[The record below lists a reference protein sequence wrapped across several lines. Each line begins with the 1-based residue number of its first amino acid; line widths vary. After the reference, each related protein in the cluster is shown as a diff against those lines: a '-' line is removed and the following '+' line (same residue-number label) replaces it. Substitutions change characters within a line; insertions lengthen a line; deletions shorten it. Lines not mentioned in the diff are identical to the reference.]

1 MNKKIDKGN
10 NDKGLDLVTMLI
22 VDFLSVVLS
31 LIPNLITF
39 GAVGL
44 FLTNSNLNV
53 FLKIF
58 LAPFIVFFIFMTTI
72 FLIRICL
79 PKLKPGQYRRSLNK
93 AVVSW
98 FCHFA
103 LGRAAKLSGLIR
115 FFQAFNITKFL
126 YWRALGANV
135 SFYITC
141 SYDIDFVDYPLI
153 SIGKGVTI
161 GGATNII
168 CHADIGNYL
177 LLGQVK
183 IEDDVFLAMSNTVG
197 PNTTLKKGAWVG
209 FGNALANQVIEEH
222 EKLKNI
228 RPEQV
233 RG

>member
-1 MNKKIDKGN
+1 MNKKINKDT
-10 NDKGLDLVTMLI
+10 GLNLVTMLL
-22 VDFLSVVLS
+22 VDFISIVLS

-39 GAVGL
+39 GVVGV
-44 FLTNSNLNV
+44 FLTTSNLNIC
-53 FLKIF
+53 LKIF
-58 LAPFIVFFIFMTTI
+58 LVPFILFLTFITII
-72 FLIRICL
+72 FLIRLCL
-79 PKLKPGQYRRSLNK
+79 PKLKPGQYRRALNK

-115 FFQAFNITKFL
+115 FFQAFNVTKFL
-126 YWRALGANV
+126 YWRALGAKV

-161 GGATNII
+161 GGATNIV

-197 PNTTLKKGAWVG
+197 PNTTIKKGAWIG

-228 RPEQV
+228 KPEQV